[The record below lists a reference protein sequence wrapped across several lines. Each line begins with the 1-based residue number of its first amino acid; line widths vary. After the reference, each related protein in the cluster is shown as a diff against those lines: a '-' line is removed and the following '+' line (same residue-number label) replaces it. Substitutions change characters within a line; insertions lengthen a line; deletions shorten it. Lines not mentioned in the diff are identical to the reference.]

1 MPPMRR
7 LTTDEVA
14 AWLDRTREAER
25 VWREQLAEARAR
37 NEARRAQA
45 APEPVTDDAEIRLRQ
60 VRPEDRITI
69 PERNAYEVLRVLS
82 STPVAFQ
89 VDDPTTAEA
98 WRLRVVVDEAREEDV
113 VMPADTLVTRHHPPD
128 PVKAVEDDGPRPY
141 GPGGIEE
148 SFLRV
153 MARGGSIEEARAAG
167 RAQREEEQR
176 RIDAA
181 MMVGADLQPGVNP
194 GLMHRE
200 ASGNGSPVVNE
211 PDLVRDASAVPVV
224 GPPPSAN
231 RVDFPYQGTI
241 DFQGIPINVEN
252 IKGSTRSGTSPDGTT
267 WSITMGAHYGE
278 VAGSV
283 GADGDAVDVYVG
295 DDANAPEVYVF
306 QVRDLGSGDFD
317 EVKAFLGYRS
327 LDAAVAAFRAHYD
340 RDGFLMGVATWPVRD
355 FHAAMLRRSTS
366 SGRLDAPGERA

>member
-82 STPVAFQ
+82 SSPVAYQ

-98 WRLRVVVDEAREEDV
+98 WRLHVVVDEAREEDV
-113 VMPADTLVTRHHPPD
+113 VMPADTLVTRHHPPE
-128 PVKAVEDDGPRPY
+128 AVAP
-141 GPGGIEE
+141 
-148 SFLRV
+148 S
-153 MARGGSIEEARAAG
+153 
-167 RAQREEEQR
+167 
-176 RIDAA
+176 
-181 MMVGADLQPGVNP
+181 ADLQPGVNP

-200 ASGNGSPVVNE
+200 ASSNGSPVVNE

-252 IKGSTRSGTSPDGTT
+252 VKGSTRSGTSPDGTT

-295 DDANAPEVYVF
+295 DDATAPEVYVF

-327 LDAAVAAFRAHYD
+327 LDAAVASFRAHYD

>member
-1 MPPMRR
+1 M
-7 LTTDEVA
+7 DA
-14 AWLDRTREAER
+14 AAMAESA
-25 VWREQLAEARAR
+25 WRAQLAEARAR

-69 PERNAYEVLRVLS
+69 PERNAYEVLRVLVS
-82 STPVAFQ
+82 AP
-89 VDDPTTAEA
+89 DGDA
-98 WRLRVVVDEAREEDV
+98 WRVRVVVDEAREEDV
-113 VMPADTLVTRHHPPD
+113 VMPPDTMVTRHDPAPPGV
-128 PVKAVEDDGPRPY
+128 P
-141 GPGGIEE
+141 
-148 SFLRV
+148 
-153 MARGGSIEEARAAG
+153 MAPS
-167 RAQREEEQR
+167 
-176 RIDAA
+176 
-181 MMVGADLQPGVNP
+181 ADLQPGINP
-194 GLMHRE
+194 GLMRRE
-200 ASGNGSPVVNE
+200 ASGNGSLVVNE
-211 PDLVRDASAVPVV
+211 PDLVRDASSVPVV

-252 IKGSTRSGTSPDGTT
+252 VKGSTRSGTSPDGTT

-295 DDANAPEVYVF
+295 DDAHAPEVYVF
-306 QVRDLGSGDFD
+306 QVRDLGTGDFD
-317 EVKAFLGYRS
+317 EVKAFLGYPS
-327 LDAAVAAFRAHYD
+327 LDAANAAFRAHYD
-340 RDGFLMGVATWPVRD
+340 RDGFLMGVTTWPVRD